1 MAAFD
6 TAFLR
11 VIGHEGTLSMDP
23 TDRGNWTSGIVG
35 VGELKGTKF
44 GISAMSYPHLD
55 IKNITLEMAKA
66 IYLADFWNKVNGGS
80 LHDGVAFQLFDF
92 AVNSGISTAI
102 RYLQRALGVADDGF
116 WGPAS
121 QAAANAMTETDT
133 IMRLAA
139 ERLEYMTKLTGWP
152 VNSRGWA
159 RRIAGDLRYGAVDS

>member
-6 TAFLR
+6 TAFER
-11 VIGHEGTLSMDP
+11 VIGHEGNLSMDP

-35 VGELKGTKF
+35 VGELKGTKY

-55 IKNITLEMAKA
+55 IKNLTLDQAKQ
-66 IYLADFWNKVNGGS
+66 IYRVDFWSKVNGDR
-80 LHDGVAFQLFDF
+80 LPDGVSYQLFDF
-92 AVNSGISTAI
+92 AVNSGIGTAI
-102 RYLQRALGVADDGF
+102 RYLQRSVGVADDGQ

-121 QAAANAMTETDT
+121 QAAADAMTETD
-133 IMRLAA
+133 IIKLLCA

-159 RRIAGDLRYGAVDS
+159 RRIAGNLRYGAVDS